1 VISLPVHPAAD
12 IFPMMSPEELQEL
25 GATIVADGQEY
36 PIMLSHDGKQLVDGR
51 NRLAACEL
59 AKIEPTYAKLA
70 ADQDPVAYIYS
81 FNIMHR
87 FLNKGQRAMAMAML
101 YPDHGERGR
110 GKKSAAIKSVETTGI
125 SRSRLDQA
133 RSVLRFSRPIA
144 QAVLNG
150 TTPLDAALVTVKEQ
164 EQYQMGDEAK
174 LTRLR
179 ESAPDLAEQVNE
191 ERLKIDEAI
200 AACRVLDTVGPRVAL
215 VMVFIQAL
223 DRLMPPS
230 VPANLVW
237 AKISPL
243 DPSGMDFCDQ
253 ATVAAM
259 NLKAVVKELQRCR
272 AKLASTQPYEN
283 ATEVGP

>member
-1 VISLPVHPAAD
+1 
-12 IFPMMSPEELQEL
+12 MSGLR
-25 GATIVADGQEY
+25 T
-36 PIMLSHDGKQLVDGR
+36 PIMLSHDGKQLIDGR

-59 AKIEPTYAKLA
+59 AKIEPTFAKLA

-150 TTPLDAALVTVKEQ
+150 TTPLDAALAKVKEQ
-164 EQYQMGDEAK
+164 EQYQQSDEAK
-174 LTRLR
+174 LTRLQTA
-179 ESAPDLAEQVNE
+179 APDLAEQVNE
-191 ERLKIDEAI
+191 ERLKINEAI
-200 AACRVLDTVGPRVAL
+200 AALQAREAKAKLKHGQWYPWLETEFGWSAVTAWRFMNVFKQIKLSTVNNLEIDVSALYLIAAPKTPEPVRKEIIERAHHVTNVGP
-215 VMVFIQAL
+215 F
-223 DRLMPPS
+223 P
-230 VPANLVW
+230 
-237 AKISPL
+237 IS
-243 DPSGMDFCDQ
+243 
-253 ATVAAM
+253 TVRHRS
-259 NLKAVVKELQRCR
+259 NRQ
-272 AKLASTQPYEN
+272 STRSTP
-283 ATEVGP
+283 